1 MVLQCKHYAFTV
13 WPNNLNNKFA
23 TVKEW
28 FEFAKD
34 RTAGVKYL
42 VMQLEVAPTT
52 KQVHAQ
58 GFVSFQQ
65 TKRINVVANH
75 FGGVDKEVFQKMKKG
90 ATPWDNKVY
99 CTKQDSR
106 LAGCV
111 PFEYGEVPQPG
122 EKPAAD
128 ESRLEAFIKAMD
140 KDGLTTA
147 MDNDPSTYV
156 RSHSGLDKLAGIY
169 QGRKIPQVR
178 EVTVY
183 VAYGAT
189 SGSGKSW
196 FAHTWDSVE
205 HTFPVPDLRHKE
217 RLNLDGYT
225 GQRTLLLEDYDGE
238 IEFRSLLRMLDKYK
252 AQFNTK
258 GGMVWGVW
266 DTVIITSN
274 KHPSRWYDDSVDPWG
289 LTDHSPLRR
298 RIDFLLEFSG
308 VWPTSKVSVNGEKAT
323 ATTWLHNRAATEAAR
338 KEELASDESAAPAAG
353 GSTSSN
359 PPAAP
364 GPTFESVG
372 DALIVGWE
380 QPESPTVEQLVE
392 EWEQQDQALQNDF
405 IQRFGPRSPLRFD
418 RTDETERF
426 LLQGEEGDGLADDG
440 WNLF

>member
-1 MVLQCKHYAFTV
+1 MVLACKHYAFTV
-13 WPNNLNNKFA
+13 WPNNLNNKF
-23 TVKEW
+23 TSVHEW
-28 FEFAKD
+28 FSYAQD

-42 VMQLEVAPTT
+42 VMQLELSPST
-52 KQVHAQ
+52 KQVHVQ

-65 TKRINVVANH
+65 TKRVNVVANH
-75 FGGVDKEVFQKMKKG
+75 FGGIDKEVFQKMKKG

-99 CTKQDSR
+99 CTKEDSR
-106 LAGCV
+106 LPGGV

-128 ESRLEAFIKAMD
+128 ESRLEAFIKVMD
-140 KDGLTTA
+140 KDGLNHA

-169 QGRKIPQVR
+169 QGRKIPQMR

-183 VAYGAT
+183 VAWGAT
-189 SGSGKSW
+189 SGSGKSH

-217 RLNLDGYT
+217 RLNLDGYM
-225 GQRTLLLEDYDGE
+225 GQRTLLIEDYEGE

-258 GGMVWGVW
+258 GGMVWGCW

-274 KHPSRWYDDSVDPWG
+274 RHPSQWYDDRVDPWG
-289 LTDHSPLRR
+289 LTDKSPLRR
-298 RIDFLLEFSG
+298 RIDFLLEFTG
-308 VWPTSKVSVNGEKAT
+308 VWPTSMVSVNGEKAT

-338 KEELASDESAAPAAG
+338 QELAGDESKAAPSA
-353 GSTSSN
+353 SSN

-364 GPTFESVG
+364 RPTFESVD
-372 DALIVGWE
+372 DA
-380 QPESPTVEQLVE
+380 ESPTVEQLAE
-392 EWEQQDQALQNDF
+392 EWDQQDEALRNDF
-405 IQRFGPRSPLRFD
+405 IGRWGPRSPLRFD
-418 RTDETERF
+418 GTTETERF
-426 LLQGEEGDGLADDG
+426 LLEGEEGDGLADDG

>member
-13 WPNNLNNKFA
+13 WPNNLNNKF
-23 TVKEW
+23 TSVHEW
-28 FEFAKD
+28 FDFAKD

-42 VMQLEVAPTT
+42 VMQLEVAPST
-52 KQVHAQ
+52 KQVHVQ

-75 FGGVDKEVFQKMKKG
+75 FGGIDKEVFQKMKKG

-99 CTKQDSR
+99 CTKEDSR
-106 LAGCV
+106 LPGAV

-128 ESRLEAFIKAMD
+128 ESRLEAFIKAME
-140 KDGLTTA
+140 KDSLTVA

-169 QGRKIPQVR
+169 QGRKIPQMR

-183 VAYGAT
+183 VAWGTT
-189 SGSGKSW
+189 SGSGKSH

-217 RLNLDGYT
+217 RLNLDGYM
-225 GQRTLLLEDYDGE
+225 GQRTLLVEDYEGE

-274 KHPSRWYDDSVDPWG
+274 KHPSRWYDDAVDPWG
-289 LTDHSPLRR
+289 LADSSPLRR
-298 RIDFLLEFSG
+298 RIDFLLEFTG
-308 VWPTSKVSVNGEKAT
+308 VWPTSMVSVNGEKAT
-323 ATTWLHNRAATEAAR
+323 ATTWLHNRAATERAR
-338 KEELASDESAAPAAG
+338 EELARDESIQTACASEPSGPASA
-353 GSTSSN
+353 SSN

-364 GPTFESVG
+364 RPTFESI
-372 DALIVGWE
+372 DTT
-380 QPESPTVEQLVE
+380 ESPTVEQLAE
-392 EWEQQDQALQNDF
+392 EWEQQDEALRNDF
-405 IQRFGPRSPLRFD
+405 IGRWGPRSPLRFD
-418 RTDETERF
+418 RSSETERF
-426 LLQGEEGDGLADDG
+426 LLEGEEGDGIPDDG

>member
-13 WPNNLNNKFA
+13 WPNNLNNKFSSLH
-23 TVKEW
+23 EW
-28 FEFAKD
+28 FDFAKD

-42 VMQLEVAPTT
+42 VMQLEMAPST
-52 KQVHAQ
+52 KLVHVQ

-65 TKRINVVANH
+65 TKRVNVVANH
-75 FGGVDKEVFQKMKKG
+75 FGGIDKEAFQKMKKG

-99 CTKQDSR
+99 CTKEDSR
-106 LAGCV
+106 LPGFV

-140 KDGLTTA
+140 KDGLNHA

-183 VAYGAT
+183 VAFGAT
-189 SGSGKSW
+189 TGSGKSW
-196 FAHTWDSVE
+196 FAHHWDSVD
-205 HTFPVPDLRHKE
+205 HTFPVPDIRHKE

-225 GQRTLLLEDYDGE
+225 GQRTLLLEDYDGA
-238 IEFRSLLRMLDKYK
+238 IEFRSLLRMLDVYK

-258 GGMVWGVW
+258 GGMVWGAW
-266 DTVIITSN
+266 DTVIITTN
-274 KHPSRWYDDSVDPWG
+274 VHPSLWYDDKVDPWG
-289 LTDHSPLRR
+289 ITDHSPLRR

-308 VWPTSKVSVNGEKAT
+308 TWPTSKVSVNGEKAT
-323 ATTWLHNRAATEAAR
+323 PTTWLHDRAATEAAR
-338 KEELASDESAAPAAG
+338 KELAGDESSAAL
-353 GSTSSN
+353 STASASSN
-359 PPAAP
+359 PPAA
-364 GPTFESVG
+364 
-372 DALIVGWE
+372 
-380 QPESPTVEQLVE
+380 QCESPTVEQLVE
-392 EWEQQDQALQNDF
+392 EVEQADQALENDF
-405 IQRFGPRSPLRFD
+405 IGRWGPRSPLRFD
-418 RTDETERF
+418 RTEEGERF
-426 LLQGEEGDGLADDG
+426 LNDGEIGDGLADDG